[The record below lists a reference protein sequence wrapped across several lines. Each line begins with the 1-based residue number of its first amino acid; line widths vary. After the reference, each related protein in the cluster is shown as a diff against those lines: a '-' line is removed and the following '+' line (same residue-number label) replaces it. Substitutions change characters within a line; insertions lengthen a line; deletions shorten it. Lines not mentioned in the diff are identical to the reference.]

1 MSGRELSTT
10 LCLSGEAASLSPRG
24 TQGLAFPSFQSPGSV
39 SQARG
44 GAREW
49 EVAHC
54 PSPPANQSQSHCE
67 PREPQQTRG
76 WPGLVGLGVPS
87 APHPALEPFI
97 LPPGWHLPS
106 CPPLCRGTLFV
117 RNILR
122 LVEGNP
128 GNAQG
133 LALSWF
139 QDFGRTGSIKCTTS
153 DLYPVCFP
161 WIWVSS
167 GPCPVQTCTG
177 RMVLSWSSCLCSHR

>member
-1 MSGRELSTT
+1 M
-10 LCLSGEAASLSPRG
+10 
-24 TQGLAFPSFQSPGSV
+24 AFPFFQSPGSV

-49 EVAHC
+49 EGAHC

-67 PREPQQTRG
+67 PPEPQQRRG

-97 LPPGWHLPS
+97 LSPGWHLPS
-106 CPPLCRGTLFV
+106 CPPLQLCRGTLFV
-117 RNILR
+117 RYILR
-122 LVEGNP
+122 LVEGNQ

-153 DLYPVCFP
+153 DLRPVVFLGSETPLRLAQYRCAQAVWWLCLGVPVCVH
-161 WIWVSS
+161 IARNLV
-167 GPCPVQTCTG
+167 CAN
-177 RMVLSWSSCLCSHR
+177 CLHIPETPEF